1 MVWGAS
7 VAPSVDATMTLDI
20 SIDCDERCFELPEWR
35 ELLSRDPNRQVF
47 AYPEWHRAWW
57 EEFKQGKDLFLMT
70 MKRGSETVALV
81 PLYRKVDQGRKI
93 LRFVGGI
100 DLTDYLGPIC
110 SLEDRG
116 VVAEALVEWLRSTD
130 VEWDLFDGHNMPVP
144 LGFADFLVERADA
157 MGFSVT
163 LDQEE
168 TAAVLPLP
176 SDWEA
181 YLGSLDSKQRHEVR
195 RKRRRLEREH
205 PDASFRTTTEETF
218 ESDFKTFV
226 DMHRGTE
233 GHKGHFMRPEIATF
247 FRRLAEAY
255 LPLGWLRLDLLE
267 IGGTAVAST
276 FGFEIERKF
285 YLYNS
290 AYEPDAARL
299 SPGLVLVSELV
310 KDSIENDLE
319 LFDFLRGPERYK
331 YQLGAQAVPLNN
343 VQISREQAA

>member
-1 MVWGAS
+1 MS
-7 VAPSVDATMTLDI
+7 PPVDALEI
-20 SIDCDERCFELPEWR
+20 SLECSETCFDLPEWR
-35 ELLSRDPNRQVF
+35 EVLQTDPNRQLF
-47 AYPEWHRAWW
+47 AYPEWNKAWW
-57 EEFKQGKDLFLMT
+57 EEFKAGKDLFLMT
-70 MKRGSETVALV
+70 MKRDDRTVAVV
-81 PLYRKVDQGRKI
+81 PLYRRTDTGKNV

-116 VVAEALVEWLRSTD
+116 PVAAALVDWLATTD
-130 VEWDLFDGHNMPVP
+130 VEWDELDAHNMPVP
-144 LGFADFLVERADA
+144 LGFTEFLVERADA
-157 MGFSVT
+157 KGFD
-163 LDQEE
+163 LEIEQEE

-176 SDWEA
+176 TDWDA
-181 YLGSLDSKQRHEVR
+181 YLASLVSKERHELK

-205 PDASFRTTTEETF
+205 PDARFRTATPETLDA
-218 ESDFKTFV
+218 DFQTFV
-226 DMHRGTE
+226 DMHRGAE
-233 GHKGHFMRPEIATF
+233 GHKGHFMKPEIATF
-247 FRRLAEAY
+247 FRRLADAFME
-255 LPLGWLRLDLLE
+255 LGWLRLDLLE
-267 IGGTAVAST
+267 IGDTAVAST

-310 KDSIENDLE
+310 KRSIENGLE

-343 VQISREQAA
+343 VRILRGAA